1 MKHSLQ
7 VATIVIGL
15 LGFGREARAQW
26 SYCNSG
32 TAYNGTCYEGT
43 STSGWTAG
51 NAVIG
56 ADTSSGNGVW
66 GQSQT
71 GIGVIGSSDTTDSA
85 PTLKIGVFGEANS
98 SSGAAVYAHNV
109 STSTGTNDWGVYGLS
124 DNGWGGYFQTS
135 GGTGYG
141 GLFAGAGNNGEWA
154 AYLAGN
160 IQVTGTP
167 YCSGCTAFTNNSD
180 IRLKKNV
187 QPLAGALDRLLQL
200 RGVTFEWKDPSEHG
214 NHVGPQR
221 GFIAQEV
228 EKVIPEWVGV
238 DGKGFKTLNLTGMEP
253 MVVESLRTLKAEND
267 ELRDR
272 VKALEA
278 GSRPRTAGLGEGG
291 VGVGLGLLLALG
303 AYAVSRRR
311 LASRTAA

>member
-43 STSGWTAG
+43 STSGWTNISATSTAG

-124 DNGWGGYFQTS
+124 DNAWGGTS
-135 GGTGYG
+135 R
-141 GLFAGAGNNGEWA
+141 LVAGRDMA
-154 AYLAGN
+154 AFSQARATMVSGQHTWRAIFRLPERL
-160 IQVTGTP
+160 IVQV
-167 YCSGCTAFTNNSD
+167 A
-180 IRLKKNV
+180 
-187 QPLAGALDRLLQL
+187 
-200 RGVTFEWKDPSEHG
+200 
-214 NHVGPQR
+214 
-221 GFIAQEV
+221 
-228 EKVIPEWVGV
+228 
-238 DGKGFKTLNLTGMEP
+238 
-253 MVVESLRTLKAEND
+253 
-267 ELRDR
+267 
-272 VKALEA
+272 
-278 GSRPRTAGLGEGG
+278 
-291 VGVGLGLLLALG
+291 
-303 AYAVSRRR
+303 RR
-311 LASRTAA
+311 SRTTRISA